1 MLRNSV
7 KRKLSSSALFNLL
20 HVHFHGNIFF
30 LTNSNE
36 YLIRKQLRTFTSMQS
51 YFQLKKKN
59 VPQHFE
65 TFDTLDLYMS
75 GFLYA
80 FKKSI
85 ATPQS
90 CGSFQIIIHNFIVFS
105 NIKHTAIKRRGRK
118 IWLKT
123 VSPISFK
130 KQ

>member
-1 MLRNSV
+1 MLRNPV

-30 LTNSNE
+30 LTISKE

-51 YFQLKKKN
+51 YFQLKKN
-59 VPQHFE
+59 TPQHFE

-75 GFLYA
+75 GFLYS
-80 FKKSI
+80 FKKNI

-90 CGSFQIIIHNFIVFS
+90 CGSFQIIIHNFIIFS
-105 NIKHTAIKRRGRK
+105 NIKHTAIKHRGRK

-123 VSPISFK
+123 FSPISFK

>member
-1 MLRNSV
+1 MLRNPV

-51 YFQLKKKN
+51 YFQLKKKIYLN
-59 VPQHFE
+59 
-65 TFDTLDLYMS
+65 TLKPLILWTYTWV
-75 GFLYA
+75 GFSIQI
-80 FKKSI
+80 KKNI

-90 CGSFQIIIHNFIVFS
+90 CGSFQIIIHNFIIFS
-105 NIKHTAIKRRGRK
+105 NIKHTAIKHRERK

-123 VSPISFK
+123 FSPISFK

>member
-1 MLRNSV
+1 MLRNPV

-51 YFQLKKKN
+51 YFQLKKKIYLN
-59 VPQHFE
+59 
-65 TFDTLDLYMS
+65 TLKPLILWTYTWV
-75 GFLYA
+75 GFSIQI
-80 FKKSI
+80 KKNI

-90 CGSFQIIIHNFIVFS
+90 CGSLQIIIHNLIIFS

>member
-1 MLRNSV
+1 MLRNPV

-20 HVHFHGNIFF
+20 HVHFHGNIFS

-59 VPQHFE
+59 IPQHFE

-75 GFLYA
+75 GFLYSN
-80 FKKSI
+80 KKKHCHPSELWI
-85 ATPQS
+85 
-90 CGSFQIIIHNFIVFS
+90 FS
-105 NIKHTAIKRRGRK
+105 NNHTQLYNFFKYKAYSNKTERKENLIKN
-118 IWLKT
+118 
-123 VSPISFK
+123 SFPNLL
-130 KQ
+130 

>member
-1 MLRNSV
+1 MLRNPV

-51 YFQLKKKN
+51 YFQLKKN
-59 VPQHFE
+59 TAQHFE

-75 GFLYA
+75 GFLYS
-80 FKKSI
+80 FKKNI

-90 CGSFQIIIHNFIVFS
+90 CGSFQIIIHNFIIFS
-105 NIKHTAIKRRGRK
+105 NIKHTAIKHRGRK

-123 VSPISFK
+123 FSPISFK

>member
-1 MLRNSV
+1 MLRNPV

-51 YFQLKKKN
+51 YFQLKKN
-59 VPQHFE
+59 TPQHFE

-80 FKKSI
+80 FKKNI

-90 CGSFQIIIHNFIVFS
+90 CGSFQIIIHNFIIFS

>member
-1 MLRNSV
+1 MLRNPV

-51 YFQLKKKN
+51 YFQLKKKIYLN
-59 VPQHFE
+59 
-65 TFDTLDLYMS
+65 TLKPLLLWTYTWV
-75 GFLYA
+75 GFSIQI
-80 FKKSI
+80 KKNI

-90 CGSFQIIIHNFIVFS
+90 CGSFQIIIHNFYNFFKHKAYS
-105 NIKHTAIKRRGRK
+105 NKTERKENLIKN
-118 IWLKT
+118 
-123 VSPISFK
+123 SFPNLL
-130 KQ
+130 

>member
-1 MLRNSV
+1 MLRNPV

-51 YFQLKKKN
+51 YFQLKKN
-59 VPQHFE
+59 TAQHFE

-75 GFLYA
+75 GFLYS
-80 FKKSI
+80 FKKNI

-90 CGSFQIIIHNFIVFS
+90 CGSFQIIIHNFIIFS

-123 VSPISFK
+123 FSPISFK